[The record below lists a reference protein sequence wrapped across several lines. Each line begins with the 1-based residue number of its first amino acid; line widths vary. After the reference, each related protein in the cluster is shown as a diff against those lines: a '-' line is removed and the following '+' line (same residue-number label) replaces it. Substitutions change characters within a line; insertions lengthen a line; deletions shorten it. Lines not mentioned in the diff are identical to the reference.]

1 MLIDLLEGK
10 TSVCFGTT
18 YGVNL
23 IQTRKRVRR
32 KQIERRGET
41 EKDAFQ

>member
-1 MLIDLLEGK
+1 MLIDLLEGQ
-10 TSVCFGTT
+10 TRDNFGTT

-32 KQIERRGET
+32 KQIERRGKT